1 MSCGIVRPPVWQ
13 VFSEIV
19 YRNCECISWCQNL
32 VTGDWRRRALQMFPP
47 DESHV
52 RKPSHNL
59 SKRLTFKRFHLLCP
73 DLFISPPLSCSRTHT
88 PQQHPHTRAHPPPSV
103 IHPPPS
109 TSVANTKGVEAY
121 KRVKGFRGRAE
132 ETSNL
137 LSSCHQ
143 LHSTFFLPHRSSLDL
158 RLVWA
163 AQTLLLRHT
172 HTDTHSH
179 TVFVSLLLLWL

>member
-19 YRNCECISWCQNL
+19 YRNCERISWCQNL

-59 SKRLTFKRFHLLCP
+59 SKRLTLLCP
-73 DLFISPPLSCSRTHT
+73 DLFISPPLSCSPTH
-88 PQQHPHTRAHPPPSV
+88 PQRHPHTRAHPPPSV

-121 KRVKGFRGRAE
+121 KRVRGFRGRAE

-143 LHSTFFLPHRSSLDL
+143 LHSTFFFP
-158 RLVWA
+158 
-163 AQTLLLRHT
+163 
-172 HTDTHSH
+172 
-179 TVFVSLLLLWL
+179 TVLLWISG

>member
-19 YRNCECISWCQNL
+19 YRNCERISWCQNL
-32 VTGDWRRRALQMFPP
+32 VTGNWRRRALQMFPP

-73 DLFISPPLSCSRTHT
+73 DLFISPPLSCSPTH
-88 PQQHPHTRAHPPPSV
+88 PQRHPHTRTHPPPSV

-121 KRVKGFRGRAE
+121 KRVRGFRGRAE

-143 LHSTFFLPHRSSLDL
+143 LHSTFFSPI
-158 RLVWA
+158 V
-163 AQTLLLRHT
+163 
-172 HTDTHSH
+172 
-179 TVFVSLLLLWL
+179 LLWISG